1 MSKKLFVDSDRER
14 FVVICLDTE
23 WQPVSIEVVSR
34 WAINSVLIY
43 PRDVLTDV
51 SKVITSTIICWVT
64 LILARRWSYN

>member
-1 MSKKLFVDSDRER
+1 M
-14 FVVICLDTE
+14 CLDTE